1 MAPRPTTNR
10 DTSVSVTAT
19 GVGIMTSMV
28 AFIALIVA
36 GVTAAG
42 LFPAV
47 GPPPT
52 WPPTAASG
60 VHPCMGQP
68 ARPERSRSDLR
79 RRHSARTAQRS

>member
-10 DTSVSVTAT
+10 DTSVSVIAT

-60 VHPCMGQP
+60 CPPMHGPT
-68 ARPERSRSDLR
+68 RSP
-79 RRHSARTAQRS
+79 